1 MEYMKTEK
9 NGSFCQEL
17 LSESDFEAVPVIVCC
32 YVYGANV
39 HEAVQKIATNQKE
52 YFQFSSCV
60 ILC

>member
-1 MEYMKTEK
+1 MEYMKTKK

-39 HEAVQKIATNQKE
+39 HEAV
-52 YFQFSSCV
+52 
-60 ILC
+60 